1 MKKSAFSTL
10 FLFLA
15 LILTTN
21 AQILQP
27 VKWSFESKQINN
39 EEFELILKA
48 SMDKGWHIYG
58 IDIPEGGPIPTSFKF
73 TPSTDYEMTG
83 KLETPVPIEKYDNAF
98 EMDLRYYDDNAKF
111 IQKVKMKADK
121 PFKVSGELEYMSCD
135 DSRCLPPEYVEFSFD
150 LPGIK
155 EIATADIFQDPL
167 KNILQPV
174 KWSFEK
180 KQVNATEF
188 DLIFKAQIEA
198 GWYMYGTSIP
208 EGGPRPVSFKF
219 NPASNFQ
226 MVDGL
231 IIPKP
236 VEKFDSLEQMVL
248 PSYKKEATF
257 IQRIRINSDVPYNV
271 TGELEFCACNDR
283 SCLPPEY
290 IEFTFDLPAGK
301 SQITSGE
308 QVSSNAGTSPGGD
321 VVDTAE
327 DSKDAEN
334 DNSLW
339 SFFFLAM
346 GIGFIGLLT
355 PCVYPMIPMTVTF
368 FMNASQN
375 KLKAK
380 SQAVFFGLS
389 IIFIYTV
396 IGILVSVLFGA
407 DTIKQVSEHWLTNI
421 VFFALFAFF
430 AASFFGMF
438 ELVLPAWLT
447 NKSDAQAD
455 KGGYIGAFFMALT
468 LVLVSFSCTAPFVG
482 GILVEAATGEVLKPT
497 IGMFGFSMA
506 FGIVFTILALFP
518 SWLNKMPK
526 SGGWL
531 NSVKVV
537 LAFLILAIG
546 MKYLNVPNQ
555 ALGWGMT
562 REVFIAVWIVL
573 FVLLGFYLLGKI
585 KFSHDSPV
593 EHISVPRLFLVLIAF
608 SFAIYLVPGLFGA
621 PLKAVSGYLPS
632 ETSWDLDEII
642 RESTSNLSGTS
653 PGSHKPAGLCDE
665 PKYADLFELPH
676 GLVGYFDYEQ
686 GLACAKKL
694 NKPVFLDIKGHACTN
709 CKVMEKNVWSDPE
722 VLKRLQDEYVII
734 ALYVD
739 DNYELPENEWVTST
753 FDGKVKKTIGRK
765 NTDFQITRF
774 GVNAQPYYVLLD
786 HDGKELTES
795 VGFERDIDKYVG
807 FLDRGVEEFRN
818 KRK

>member
-1 MKKSAFSTL
+1 MKKSLSATL
-10 FLFLA
+10 FVILA
-15 LILTTN
+15 IIFASN

-27 VKWSFESKQINN
+27 VTWSFESKQINN

-73 TPSTDYEMTG
+73 TPSADYEMIG
-83 KLETPVPIEKYDNAF
+83 KLETPAPIEKYDNAF

-111 IQKVKMKADK
+111 TQKVKMKSDK

-150 LPGIK
+150 LPG
-155 EIATADIFQDPL
+155 ATAAASQTVS
-167 KNILQPV
+167 QPAKETAV
-174 KWSFEK
+174 
-180 KQVNATEF
+180 
-188 DLIFKAQIEA
+188 
-198 GWYMYGTSIP
+198 SIP
-208 EGGPRPVSFKF
+208 VEQTKEKIADKAPEVKTEPVTTIRDDESH
-219 NPASNFQ
+219 S
-226 MVDGL
+226 V
-231 IIPKP
+231 
-236 VEKFDSLEQMVL
+236 
-248 PSYKKEATF
+248 KE
-257 IQRIRINSDVPYNV
+257 SP
-271 TGELEFCACNDR
+271 
-283 SCLPPEY
+283 
-290 IEFTFDLPAGK
+290 
-301 SQITSGE
+301 TSGE
-308 QVSSNAGTSPGGD
+308 TE
-321 VVDTAE
+321 AE
-327 DSKDAEN
+327 KDQN
-334 DNSLW
+334 GSGSLW

-482 GILVEAATGEVLKPT
+482 GILVEAATGQVLKPT

-555 ALGWGMT
+555 ALGWGLT

-593 EHISVPRLFLVLIAF
+593 DHISVPRLVLVLLSF
-608 SFAIYLVPGLFGA
+608 TFAIYLVPGLFGA

-632 ETSWDLDEII
+632 ESSWDLDDII
-642 RESTSNLSGTS
+642 RESARNISYTGT
-653 PGSHKPAGLCDE
+653 GSQKPSGLCDE
-665 PKYADLFELPH
+665 PKYADRFDLPH

-694 NKPVFLDIKGHACTN
+694 NKPIFLDVKGHACTN

-739 DNYELPENEWVTST
+739 DNYELPENEWITST

-774 GVNAQPYYVLLD
+774 GVNAQPYYVLMD
-786 HDGKELTES
+786 HEGKELTQS
-795 VGFERDIDKYVG
+795 IGFEPSVEKYVG
-807 FLDRGVEEFRN
+807 FLDKGVEEFRRLP
-818 KRK
+818 K

>member
-1 MKKSAFSTL
+1 MKKSLIATVFF
-10 FLFLA
+10 FLVFV
-15 LILTTN
+15 IVSN

-27 VKWSFESKQINN
+27 VKWSFDKKNLGN
-39 EEFELILKA
+39 DEFELSLKA

-58 IDIPEGGPIPTSFKF
+58 IDIPEGGPIPTSFTF
-73 TPSTDYEMTG
+73 TPSEDYELVG
-83 KLETPVPIEKYDNAF
+83 KLATPIPIEKYDNAF
-98 EMDLRYYDDNAKF
+98 EMDLRYYDGNAIF
-111 IQKVKMKADK
+111 IQKIKMKTTK
-121 PFKVSGELEYMSCD
+121 PFKIAGELEYMSCD

-150 LPGIK
+150 LPGMKGEAAKASTEIAPTVIK
-155 EIATADIFQDPL
+155 EEAQEV
-167 KNILQPV
+167 PV
-174 KWSFEK
+174 KETVAEPETQK
-180 KQVNATEF
+180 ADDKARVNDEPAAAASAAETEGQ
-188 DLIFKAQIEA
+188 D
-198 GWYMYGTSIP
+198 
-208 EGGPRPVSFKF
+208 
-219 NPASNFQ
+219 
-226 MVDGL
+226 
-231 IIPKP
+231 
-236 VEKFDSLEQMVL
+236 
-248 PSYKKEATF
+248 
-257 IQRIRINSDVPYNV
+257 NS
-271 TGELEFCACNDR
+271 
-283 SCLPPEY
+283 
-290 IEFTFDLPAGK
+290 
-301 SQITSGE
+301 
-308 QVSSNAGTSPGGD
+308 
-321 VVDTAE
+321 
-327 DSKDAEN
+327 
-334 DNSLW
+334 SLW
-339 SFFFLAM
+339 SFFFLAL

-407 DTIKQVSEHWLTNI
+407 DTIKQVSEHWITNI
-421 VFFALFAFF
+421 IFFALFAIF

-482 GILVEAATGEVLKPT
+482 GILVEAATGQVLKPT
-497 IGMFGFSMA
+497 IGMFGFSLA

-537 LAFLILAIG
+537 LAFLILFIG

-555 ALGWGMT
+555 ALGWGIT

-573 FVLLGFYLLGKI
+573 FVMMGFYLLGKI
-585 KFSHDSPV
+585 RFSHDSPV
-593 EHISVPRLFLVLIAF
+593 DHVSVPRLVLVIA
-608 SFAIYLVPGLFGA
+608 SFAFAVYLVPGLFGA

-632 ETSWDLDEII
+632 ESSWDLDDII
-642 RESTSNLSGTS
+642 RESTRNISVVSSGNNA
-653 PGSHKPAGLCDE
+653 PAGLCDA
-665 PKYADLFELPH
+665 PKYADRFDLPH
-676 GLVGYFDYEQ
+676 GLQGYFDYEQ
-686 GLACAKKL
+686 GMACAKKL
-694 NKPVFLDIKGHACTN
+694 DKPVFLDIKGHACTN

-722 VLKRLQDEYVII
+722 VFKRLQNDYVII

-739 DNYELPENEWVTST
+739 DNYDLPESEWITST

-774 GVNAQPYYVLLD
+774 GVNAQPYYVLMD
-786 HDGKELTES
+786 SEGKQLTEAI
-795 VGFERDIDKYVG
+795 GFEPSIENYVS
-807 FLDRGVEEFRN
+807 FLDQGVEAFKKE
-818 KRK
+818 KH